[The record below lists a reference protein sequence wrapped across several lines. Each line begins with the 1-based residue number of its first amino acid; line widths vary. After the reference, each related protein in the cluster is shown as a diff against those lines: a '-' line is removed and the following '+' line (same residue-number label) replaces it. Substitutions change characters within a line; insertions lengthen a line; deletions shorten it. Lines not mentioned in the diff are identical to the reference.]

1 MIDYL
6 KDLNGIDIPYFYNEE
21 TNKYELNEGSI
32 NPLGSNDFHSNNSIE
47 TSSLDGEIFV
57 KLLNGFLYSIENNKK
72 YIITCTYEDID
83 ALREYISVLIKL
95 FPPKI
100 ANEIQYNDCNAG
112 LDNIR
117 FDIVIMP
124 KQKSDNTFTLK
135 QKGFVIDFSSFGI
148 QDNIPKK
155 YLLADMVEQYG
166 FYDIKT
172 AIAEY
177 ANSLKTALDVNKT
190 IRIINNKKTE
200 LTDAEVGDY
209 YNLLFNRVTL
219 INESFDEIMQI
230 KTTGSDGEIYD
241 QIISI
246 NKVISFF
253 KAQFYDLD
261 YSRINSILEVL
272 YVIRRK
278 MMDKNLNSD
287 VLDQT
292 LTEILLSIGSHDSYN
307 TVRFNLITRFGY
319 KNLDEL
325 LKYNNTLNIILDNW
339 NSAKA
344 YFDEFFKNQNFS
356 GAYANVCE
364 KLIGKFANPNQKLY
378 FMYVYIK
385 FAENNKKALFIK
397 KIVAEFDEK

>member
-1 MIDYL
+1 MAKLLESIYAYKETFYDACYTTPNLSEEERRLISNVASNNDRKVQLESINGFDESLVSGQIEHVDKYYVITKIKCNKIDPNIKSKLNLRGNEIVHSIFIPKSEIEDVYLIDYL
-6 KDLNGIDIPYFYNEE
+6 KDLNGIDIPYVYNEE

-72 YIITCTYEDID
+72 YIITCTYDDID

-166 FYDIKT
+166 IYDIKT

-246 NKVISFF
+246 NKVISLF
-253 KAQFYDLD
+253 KAQFY
-261 YSRINSILEVL
+261 I
-272 YVIRRK
+272 
-278 MMDKNLNSD
+278 
-287 VLDQT
+287 
-292 LTEILLSIGSHDSYN
+292 
-307 TVRFNLITRFGY
+307 
-319 KNLDEL
+319 
-325 LKYNNTLNIILDNW
+325 
-339 NSAKA
+339 
-344 YFDEFFKNQNFS
+344 
-356 GAYANVCE
+356 
-364 KLIGKFANPNQKLY
+364 
-378 FMYVYIK
+378 
-385 FAENNKKALFIK
+385 
-397 KIVAEFDEK
+397 